1 MRAGTDRRDAAAF
14 RTAARGRG
22 RSCVKAKLKYNNH
35 RFSQTYP
42 LKTEDTKRRSGR
54 FGGGKSRR
62 MVKGVSRRVVVVRPE
77 RGDLFEQA
85 IFIVRDGEREGRSPD
100 DILRE
105 ACVIA
110 EECTHRRRSRV
121 LPALMS
127 AAAGA
132 AAVGAA
138 WLTTAIIF

>member
-1 MRAGTDRRDAAAF
+1 
-14 RTAARGRG
+14 
-22 RSCVKAKLKYNNH
+22 
-35 RFSQTYP
+35 
-42 LKTEDTKRRSGR
+42 
-54 FGGGKSRR
+54 

-110 EECTHRRRSRV
+110 EECTHRRRSRM
-121 LPALMS
+121 LPAVLS

>member
-1 MRAGTDRRDAAAF
+1 MTPPRPARAV
-14 RTAARGRG
+14 RGRG
-22 RSCVKAKLKYNNH
+22 RSCVKAKLKYNNR

-42 LKTEDTKRRSGR
+42 L
-54 FGGGKSRR
+54 
-62 MVKGVSRRVVVVRPE
+62 VVRPE